1 MNPLQIVKNR
11 IEDIEERLGYVFE
24 NKEYLLT
31 ALIHRSYVNEHK
43 ETPISHNERLEF
55 LGDSVLG
62 LLLADYLFHRLPSY
76 PEGILSQLRSKL
88 VDATSCAKF
97 LQKLKISEFI
107 LLGRGEMLTEG
118 QNKLSILSDTFEAII
133 GALFLDAGLTGVKS
147 FLLCH
152 FEEDINELIGSPP
165 RNFKAE
171 LQDYSQKNFQKVP
184 TYKVVQESGPD
195 HAKIFHVLVFIED
208 REAGIGIGSSKK
220 EAEQKAA
227 FDA

>member
-1 MNPLQIVKNR
+1 MNHEEFEQLVKQ
-11 IEDIEERLGYVFE
+11 
-24 NKEYLLT
+24 
-31 ALIHRSYVNEHK
+31 
-43 ETPISHNERLEF
+43 
-55 LGDSVLG
+55 
-62 LLLADYLFHRLPSY
+62 
-76 PEGILSQLRSKL
+76 GI
-88 VDATSCAKF
+88 DAIDEKF

-227 FDA
+227 FDALTKLGK